1 MGLVY
6 SAATMA
12 VNLSVHIYNHTLLVF
27 TGTGLGLVYSAA
39 IVAVNL
45 SFERYRPVA
54 TGSVL
59 AAGGLGIMLMPLLC
73 RFLLDAYGWR
83 HTLGALCA
91 LSAQLVVAGALLFPP
106 SAGVRRQ
113 PSRRLGNR
121 SEASVQTYIYIC
133 VCVCV
138 CVSLSL
144 SLYIYIWTFNALFRP
159 GRQETISID

>member
-1 MGLVY
+1 M
-6 SAATMA
+6 
-12 VNLSVHIYNHTLLVF
+12 
-27 TGTGLGLVYSAA
+27 
-39 IVAVNL
+39 AVNL

-83 HTLGALCA
+83 HTLGALCT

-106 SAGVRRQ
+106 SAGERRQ

-121 SEASVQTYIYIC
+121 SEASVQT
-133 VCVCV
+133 
-138 CVSLSL
+138 SLSL
-144 SLYIYIWTFNALFRP
+144 SLSPRRDTDTDTQRNIYADRHRNIYADRHT
-159 GRQETISID
+159 